1 MKYIFPI
8 NAKLCIMT
16 TVINVLKFVVVSDNH
31 GRIEPIQ
38 EVLNAH
44 QHADGYF
51 HCGDFEIP
59 LGYLQQFSV
68 VCGNND
74 YANVPN
80 SIVINTPRHRI
91 LLIHGHRYASMYS
104 IDRLVEKAKSERCN
118 MVFYGHTHVFS
129 DRIIDGIRFINP
141 GSLSHNRDGSCP
153 SYATVEIDEHEVRVF
168 RHDIE
173 SDLPLFNFY

>member
-1 MKYIFPI
+1 MKFIFPI
-8 NAKLCIMT
+8 KIKLCIIT
-16 TVINVLKFVVVSDNH
+16 AVINVLKFVVVSDNH
-31 GRIEPIQ
+31 GRVEPIQ

-44 QHADGYF
+44 QKADGYF

-91 LLIHGHRYASMYS
+91 LLIHGHRYAKMYS
-104 IDRLVEKAKSERCN
+104 IDRLVEKA
-118 MVFYGHTHVFS
+118 
-129 DRIIDGIRFINP
+129 
-141 GSLSHNRDGSCP
+141 
-153 SYATVEIDEHEVRVF
+153 
-168 RHDIE
+168 
-173 SDLPLFNFY
+173 